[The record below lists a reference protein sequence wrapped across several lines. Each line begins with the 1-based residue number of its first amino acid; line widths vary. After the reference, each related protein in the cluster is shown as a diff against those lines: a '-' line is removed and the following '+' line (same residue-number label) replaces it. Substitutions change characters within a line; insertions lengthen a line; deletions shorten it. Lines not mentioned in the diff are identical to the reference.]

1 MKRVQTGQPTTPIAR
16 KVGPTS
22 RQRESTHFSRG
33 NNPLAKYTWTD
44 VCQATE
50 RHVGKFQWTS
60 KGLCVITARCPT
72 GRQEGVSCQ
81 GTNASILSSPIIGHR
96 QQRGQYAGRKM
107 VERNWRI
114 FKSWTTDAF
123 KRFIEILGFVS
134 QMMRNHHNPPKG
146 CSWAG
151 TFF

>member
-1 MKRVQTGQPTTPIAR
+1 
-16 KVGPTS
+16 
-22 RQRESTHFSRG
+22 
-33 NNPLAKYTWTD
+33 
-44 VCQATE
+44 
-50 RHVGKFQWTS
+50 
-60 KGLCVITARCPT
+60 
-72 GRQEGVSCQ
+72 
-81 GTNASILSSPIIGHR
+81 
-96 QQRGQYAGRKM
+96 M

-151 TFF
+151 TFFLRDHMSSSKMDLLHHLKEDSAYTFTHAGLDSHMAFSYFT